1 MAAREAEA
9 AAREAEE
16 VRRAEFKEK
25 SALPRSMMSESET
38 GLLAAAGRR
47 HERSGRSGTLR
58 SPVSP
63 ASSSMPWK
71 TKALEDE
78 RMRKRCGRCWTL
90 TCICR
95 CIRFLTLERPL
106 ELLRNVLR
114 LKVLPAHPLTLYDSC
129 FDRARQ
135 TRVEKNT
142 LWSKSQLCVKR
153 L

>member
-58 SPVSP
+58 SPVSGIFLD
-63 ASSSMPWK
+63 AM
-71 TKALEDE
+71 EDE
-78 RMRKRCGRCWTL
+78 SLGRREDAEKMRK
-90 TCICR
+90 
-95 CIRFLTLERPL
+95 
-106 ELLRNVLR
+106 VLDTNMH
-114 LKVLPAHPLTLYDSC
+114 LQMH
-129 FDRARQ
+129 
-135 TRVEKNT
+135 
-142 LWSKSQLCVKR
+142 
-153 L
+153 

>member
-16 VRRAEFKEK
+16 VRRAEFKKK

-47 HERSGRSGTLR
+47 HERSAMNDPGEAVLSALR
-58 SPVSP
+58 SP

-78 RMRKRCGRCWTL
+78 RMGGKDAEG
-90 TCICR
+90 
-95 CIRFLTLERPL
+95 
-106 ELLRNVLR
+106 
-114 LKVLPAHPLTLYDSC
+114 AGH
-129 FDRARQ
+129 
-135 TRVEKNT
+135 
-142 LWSKSQLCVKR
+142 
-153 L
+153 